1 MRQFC
6 ARQASSTCSTSRAR
20 QRGTSNRRIEWS
32 IVSCIVFKISRA
44 LSVNIRL
51 FHSSRLDDLVRKIT
65 RNPGYTYARAH
76 MCAAWNKRS
85 IHNSLLGLY
94 ITRSRI
100 YTHFTHLRTDHTATH
115 VWCIPARVTMS
126 DRAYRICQIRQS
138 FFKVLYKK
146 YFIWRKERE
155 RERERARARARAC
168 VCVWDCARECTEDS
182 DKRWKPIS
190 RNDGSRGTVSHG
202 EKKHRRDDQ
211 RWCISYSGFSE
222 SVTFVPKHKW
232 INDCISERG
241 VCSF

>member
-76 MCAAWNKRS
+76 MYAAWNKRS

-155 RERERARARARAC
+155 RERESARARARVC
-168 VCVWDCARECTEDS
+168 VCVRLRARMYG
-182 DKRWKPIS
+182 RF
-190 RNDGSRGTVSHG
+190 RQTVKAHL
-202 EKKHRRDDQ
+202 
-211 RWCISYSGFSE
+211 
-222 SVTFVPKHKW
+222 
-232 INDCISERG
+232 SERWEPRDRFAWREEASPRWSTLMYF
-241 VCSF
+241 VFWF